1 MINTIKGNNIS
12 DLSKNNEMIAATKE
26 NNDYDVPTKFIYKPF
41 IARHLLKNH
50 ELIDI
55 RPDKEDPVRTVFVFK
70 DSLKLRDDML
80 AILKERRNKKDETY
94 NNDNDYVGETKI
106 IFKPYI
112 ARRLNHHHKIVDIK
126 PDKNDPK
133 RTIFV
138 FADSLELRDDMQR
151 ILRNRRDSRRE
162 DSKDSEE

>member
-12 DLSKNNEMIAATKE
+12 DLSKNDEIIAAKKE
-26 NNDYDVPTKFIYKPF
+26 NNNSYDVPAKFIYKPF

-55 RPDKEDPVRTVFVFK
+55 RPDKEDPARTVFVFR

-80 AILKERRNKKDETY
+80 AILKERNDKTGEDKVF
-94 NNDNDYVGETKI
+94 NHDNDYIGETKI

-112 ARRLNHHHKIVDIK
+112 ARRLNHNHKIVDIK
-126 PDKNDPK
+126 PDKNNPK

-151 ILRNRRDSRRE
+151 ILRNRRDNNN
-162 DSKDSEE
+162 DDSEE